1 MEEMIVR
8 GWNNIVSR
16 FGGPMTFRVI
26 LQPAMAALLALLA
39 GLRDARE
46 HRPPYFWTLL
56 TDSSQRGDLLR
67 QGWKAIGRVFILAI
81 VMDTI
86 YQLIVLRW
94 LYPSELLFVAILL
107 AVVPYLLLRG
117 PVNRVASWWYR
128 RRKAPV
134 VAD

>member
-26 LQPAMAALLALLA
+26 LQPAMAALFALLA

-46 HRPPYFWTLL
+46 HRPPYLWTLL
-56 TDSSQRGDLLR
+56 TDASQRGDLLR
-67 QGWKAIGRVFILAI
+67 HGWKAIGRVFILAI

-94 LYPSELLFVAILL
+94 LYPLELLAVAILL

>member
-107 AVVPYLLLRG
+107 AVAPYLLLRG